1 MRSIRFFVL
10 PHTAAHIATALATR
24 ITPNICAVANKALY
38 TLTERF
44 TAYVAYTTRDASP
57 KYTVYKILTRSERN
71 PMKDSKRNLRMM
83 CEAAVIAA
91 LYAAITYAAAP
102 LASGVIQVRISE
114 ALCVLPIFTPSA
126 IPGVTLGCLLANL
139 LTGSPLPDVIFGTL
153 ATLIGA
159 IFTALLRRHP
169 IPALLPPIIS
179 NVIIVPL
186 VLKFAYKVP
195 EAYLFT
201 VCTVGA
207 GEIISVGILGF
218 ILYIALKKRLPHVLV
233 GYLKN

>member
-1 MRSIRFFVL
+1 
-10 PHTAAHIATALATR
+10 
-24 ITPNICAVANKALY
+24 
-38 TLTERF
+38 
-44 TAYVAYTTRDASP
+44 
-57 KYTVYKILTRSERN
+57 
-71 PMKDSKRNLRMM
+71 MKDSKRNLRMM

-114 ALCVLPIFTPSA
+114 ALCALPIFTPSA

-207 GEIISVGILGF
+207 GEVISVGILGF

>member
-1 MRSIRFFVL
+1 M
-10 PHTAAHIATALATR
+10 
-24 ITPNICAVANKALY
+24 Y

-44 TAYVAYTTRDASP
+44 TAYVAYTTRDTSP

-114 ALCVLPIFTPSA
+114 ALCALPIFTPSA